1 MVHIG
6 PSVAIA
12 TGQKPHFF
20 SQTSLQL
27 VLRNRS
33 FWNLFLRNLE
43 DISNVSY
50 DHVPDQFLLV
60 QKRWNPQ
67 YGYSTKR
74 QGHLNKFWPEPH
86 DSYII
91 ELWWMIRPR
100 IGPPTAQTTFF
111 VFPMKPAT
119 EEKTCVFSWKLVL
132 LQNDTPPRTIFFPIL
147 DILNWNFVY
156 SSFDR
161 IPPTYIFSIFDFLLF
176 FPFLNLFPKAPM
188 FYDSEVYIHCQ
199 ISTVQNTS
207 TKLCIVIGHM
217 KGNIFVYHRID
228 VSRTAHAPDW
238 KTCTFRNRQNQ
249 LWRSYKTVALH
260 PYEEYS
266 CHVGHSLS
274 PLTFYFTAHAPD
286 INFRQTFV
294 FGNDGLFKPKSSNYF
309 EFLITLIRPTCCP

>member
-1 MVHIG
+1 MCVAIPRLFRPERVYRFWWNLVNILGLCSSWVEIIMVQIDQ
-6 PSVAIA
+6 PVAIA

-20 SQTSLQL
+20 SKTSLQL

-100 IGPPTAQTTFF
+100 MGPPTALTTFF

-119 EEKTCVFSWKLVL
+119 EGKTCVFSWKLVL
-132 LQNDTPPRTIFFPIL
+132 LQNDNRRGLFFFQFWTFWTEISCIVPLIEYPQLIFFRFLI
-147 DILNWNFVY
+147 F
-156 SSFDR
+156 FF
-161 IPPTYIFSIFDFLLF
+161 FSI
-176 FPFLNLFPKAPM
+176 
-188 FYDSEVYIHCQ
+188 S
-199 ISTVQNTS
+199 
-207 TKLCIVIGHM
+207 
-217 KGNIFVYHRID
+217 
-228 VSRTAHAPDW
+228 
-238 KTCTFRNRQNQ
+238 
-249 LWRSYKTVALH
+249 
-260 PYEEYS
+260 
-266 CHVGHSLS
+266 
-274 PLTFYFTAHAPD
+274 
-286 INFRQTFV
+286 
-294 FGNDGLFKPKSSNYF
+294 
-309 EFLITLIRPTCCP
+309 